1 MGWGS
6 DNQMSRFY
14 AVDPRSDATETIE
27 FAELAEI
34 AKGTSVIGVNNAD
47 GILEFKLSEDLIVRF
62 QPRDRLHVTVQSTTD
77 PRGAAPV
84 RFQLLAQGEEP
95 SAAVVEERLRRLR
108 QAYAISFLVTVRRE
122 ADIANKLTDDPHA
135 DLEDLL
141 APEDRLYVQSA
152 SSGTFWVTVLAK
164 TRAAQKALRDI
175 ASLAF
180 PEGREH
186 LLRRVR
192 ADTELKEL
200 DVTAKKISL
209 AKSYVELLAQV
220 EKIKD
225 PKRRDAAR
233 NSIDSTLSVI
243 STKLPSSSDQ

>member
-1 MGWGS
+1 MGRGS
-6 DNQMSRFY
+6 DDQMSRFY
-14 AVDPRSDATETIE
+14 AVDPRSDASETIE

-34 AKGTSVIGVNNAD
+34 AEGTSVIALNNED

-62 QPRDRLHVTVQSTTD
+62 QPRDRLHVTVQSATD
-77 PRGAAPV
+77 PRGAVPM
-84 RFQLLAQGEEP
+84 RFQLLSHGEEP

-108 QAYAISFLVTVRRE
+108 QAYAISFLISVRRE
-122 ADIANKLTDDPHA
+122 ADIANQLNNDPHA

-141 APEDRLYVQSA
+141 APEDRLYIQSA
-152 SSGTFWVTVLAK
+152 SSGSFWVTVLAK
-164 TRAAQKALRDI
+164 TNAAQKVLRNI

-200 DVTAKKISL
+200 DVTAKKISV
-209 AKSYVELLAQV
+209 AKSYVDLLAQI

-225 PKRRDAAR
+225 PKRREAAR
-233 NSIDSTLSVI
+233 NSVDSSLSVI
-243 STKLPSSSDQ
+243 STKLPSPDDQ